1 MRARV
6 RDAIAV
12 AVLLVA
18 AIAVRFAWHP
28 LGPWVSLAIAFVAGL
43 VAVVVYR
50 VRPYA
55 PPMRTPSAEEA
66 PQQPVL
72 LRQG

>member
-43 VAVVVYR
+43 GVVVVYR
-50 VRPYA
+50 LRPYA
-55 PPMRTPSAEEA
+55 PPMRTPSAEAA
-66 PQQPVL
+66 PQPVL